1 MPSKIAVVDFSKCDP
16 KQCSD
21 DGICP
26 AASACKRKLI
36 KQEDPY
42 DPPMTN
48 PAVCQGCRD
57 CERACPAKAI
67 KIVTM

>member
-1 MPSKIAVVDFSKCDP
+1 MPSKVAVVDIAKCRPD
-16 KQCSD
+16 KCS
-21 DGICP
+21 GGVCLAAQACP
-26 AASACKRKLI
+26 RKLI

-57 CERACPAKAI
+57 CERACPLAAI
-67 KIVTM
+67 KVIAM

>member
-1 MPSKIAVVDFSKCDP
+1 MPSKIAVVDFSKCRP
-16 KQCSD
+16 EQCPN
-21 DGICP
+21 GICL
-26 AASACKRKLI
+26 AVKACPRKLI

-48 PAVCQGCRD
+48 PSVCQGCRD

-67 KIVTM
+67 KIVAI